1 MFTVFVLLV
10 LVSRTKI
17 VLFQQ
22 QAVSLRRKIMF
33 VQAYDDGNF
42 SRSGWKIIWFK
53 GRSVYNL
60 MLAIRQEGK
69 ISLRITLCVRAGPY
83 GRLTPLVMD
92 LPHSEETMSIIVLT
106 RGTPGEKFWVFVCV
120 RVEHLLS
127 AFYRF
132 QQEMFKSS
140 QWSCD
145 STCTVCCI
153 ARSSQ

>member
-1 MFTVFVLLV
+1 MFTVFVLFV

-22 QAVSLRRKIMF
+22 QAVSRRRKIMF

-106 RGTPGEKFWVFVCV
+106 RGTPGEKSGSLYVYVLSICY
-120 RVEHLLS
+120 LLS
-127 AFYRF
+127 IV
-132 QQEMFKSS
+132 SS
-140 QWSCD
+140 KRCLNHRNGL
-145 STCTVCCI
+145 VI
-153 ARSSQ
+153 ALAQFAA

>member
-22 QAVSLRRKIMF
+22 QAVSRRRKIMF

-42 SRSGWKIIWFK
+42 SRSGWKIIWFE

-106 RGTPGEKFWVFVCV
+106 RGTPGEKSGSLYVYVFICY
-120 RVEHLLS
+120 LLS
-127 AFYRF
+127 IV
-132 QQEMFKSS
+132 SS
-140 QWSCD
+140 KRCLNHRNGL
-145 STCTVCCI
+145 VI
-153 ARSSQ
+153 ALAQFAA

>member
-22 QAVSLRRKIMF
+22 QAVSRRRKIMF

-106 RGTPGEKFWVFVCV
+106 RGTPGEKSGSLYVYVLSICY
-120 RVEHLLS
+120 LLS
-127 AFYRF
+127 IV
-132 QQEMFKSS
+132 SS
-140 QWSCD
+140 KRCLNHRNGL
-145 STCTVCCI
+145 VI
-153 ARSSQ
+153 ALAQFAA